1 MVKPALES
9 FDPGAHSCTS
19 RLLAS
24 DAALPNISAAVAT
37 WSVADVSL
45 NTDRTY
51 RSLRGLEKTAST
63 SRVLNLAALAARNAT
78 NPDHE
83 KKPFFVAATLNGAV
97 IVRHRLRE
105 QEREAFDRPRYT
117 ATKLI
122 IPFERSDLGL
132 GGRSVFVQERAWLD
146 AFEELRGEAPDLQ
159 RDVAVLEA
167 IDEMPSLDPFL
178 LREHLRRRGFD
189 ISPSHFEISA
199 PDLARMQ
206 RFVGSEIAK
215 LIELAYRDADTNE
228 GNTSRLVEALLS
240 SRTDERLE
248 PLRLTL
254 RLEKENYKEGIFA
267 WKGFLYYKWVLNSLW
282 GNLRDVFSELG
293 RVKVI
298 GPVDS
303 ETASELEALK
313 QRLRQ
318 KMERQ
323 VKSVM
328 NQLGVYDEVFSQLTV
343 EGNAL
348 AFRDFLLK
356 SPEMFLLLG
365 EGCGLVSHI
374 ATYWRY
380 QFPRGRPLSAN
391 IIQLMDVLQD
401 FEVSLGSEAET
412 ALY

>member
-1 MVKPALES
+1 L
-9 FDPGAHSCTS
+9 T
-19 RLLAS
+19 
-24 DAALPNISAAVAT
+24 PNFT
-37 WSVADVSL
+37 NVSL
-45 NTDRTY
+45 SSDRTY

-63 SRVLNLAALAARNAT
+63 SRVLNLAALSARNAK

-83 KKPFFVAATLNGAV
+83 RKPFFVAASLNGAV

-105 QEREAFDRPRYT
+105 QEREAFDRSRFT

-132 GGRSVFVQERAWLD
+132 GGRSVFVSERGWLD

-189 ISPSHFEISA
+189 ISASHFEISA

-215 LIELAYRDADTNE
+215 LIELAYRDTETE
-228 GNTSRLVEALLS
+228 GNTTRLVEALLS

-254 RLEKENYKEGIFA
+254 RLERENYKEGIFA

-282 GNLRDVFSELG
+282 ANLRDVFGELG

-298 GPVDS
+298 GPIDS
-303 ETASELEALK
+303 ETAAELEALK

-328 NQLGVYDEVFSQLTV
+328 SHLGIYDEVFSQLTV
-343 EGNAL
+343 DGNAV

-356 SPEMFLLLG
+356 SPEMFLSLG

-391 IIQLMDVLQD
+391 VMQLMDVLQD
-401 FEVSLGSEAET
+401 FEMSLGSET
-412 ALY
+412 DALAA

>member
-1 MVKPALES
+1 MGKS
-9 FDPGAHSCTS
+9 
-19 RLLAS
+19 
-24 DAALPNISAAVAT
+24 
-37 WSVADVSL
+37 
-45 NTDRTY
+45 TDRTY

-63 SRVLNLAALAARNAT
+63 SRVLNLAALAQRNAN
-78 NPDHE
+78 NPEHE
-83 KKPFFVAATLNGAV
+83 ASPFFVAQTLNGSV
-97 IVRHRLRE
+97 IVRHRLRDS
-105 QEREAFDRPRYT
+105 ERESFDRLRYT

-132 GGRSVFVQERAWLD
+132 GGRSLFVNERGWLD
-146 AFEELRGEAPDLQ
+146 VFEELRGDFPDFP

-167 IDEMPSLDPFL
+167 IDELPSLDPFL
-178 LREHLRRRGFD
+178 LREHMKRRGFD

-199 PDLARMQ
+199 PDLAKMQ

-215 LIELAYRDADTNE
+215 LIELAYRDVDAME
-228 GNTSRLVEALLS
+228 GNVARLVEALLS
-240 SRTDERLE
+240 ARTDERLE

-254 RLEKENYKEGIFA
+254 RLEREHYKEGIFA

-282 GNLRDVFSELG
+282 ADIRQVFSELG
-293 RVKVI
+293 KVKVI

-303 ETASELEALK
+303 ETAQELEALK

-323 VKSVM
+323 VKTVM
-328 NQLGVYDEVFSQLTV
+328 NQLGVYDQVFAQLTG
-343 EGNAL
+343 EGNAP

-356 SPEMFLLLG
+356 SPEMFLSLG

-380 QFPRGRPLSAN
+380 QFPRGRPLAAN
-391 IIQLMDVLQD
+391 VIQLMDVLQD
-401 FEVSLGSEAET
+401 FELSLGADADHDYAS
-412 ALY
+412 

>member
-1 MVKPALES
+1 LGK
-9 FDPGAHSCTS
+9 
-19 RLLAS
+19 AS
-24 DAALPNISAAVAT
+24 
-37 WSVADVSL
+37 
-45 NTDRTY
+45 DRTY

-63 SRVLNLAALAARNAT
+63 SRVLNLAALSARNAG
-78 NPDHE
+78 NPEHE
-83 KKPFFVAATLNGAV
+83 KAPFFLAQTLNGAV
-97 IVRHRLRE
+97 IVRHRLRD
-105 QEREAFDRPRYT
+105 QERESFDRVRYT

-132 GGRSVFVQERAWLD
+132 GGRSLFVAERGWLD
-146 AFEELRGEAPDLQ
+146 VFEELRGDFPDLA

-167 IDEMPSLDPFL
+167 IDELPSLDPFL
-178 LREHLRRRGFD
+178 LREHMKRRGFD
-189 ISPSHFEISA
+189 ISPTHFEISA

-215 LIELAYRDADTNE
+215 LIELAYRDTDGQE
-228 GNTSRLVEALLS
+228 GNITRLVEALLS
-240 SRTDERLE
+240 ARTDERLE

-282 GNLRDVFSELG
+282 GNLREVFAELG

-298 GPVDS
+298 GPIDS
-303 ETASELEALK
+303 ETRSELEELK

-323 VKSVM
+323 VKMVM
-328 NQLGVYDEVFSQLTV
+328 GHLGVYDEVFQQLTV

-356 SPEMFLLLG
+356 SPEMFLSLG
-365 EGCGLVSHI
+365 DGCGLVSHI

-380 QFPRGRPLSAN
+380 QFPRGRPLAAN
-391 IIQLMDVLQD
+391 VLQLMDTLQD
-401 FEVSLGSEAET
+401 FEASLGADDQEHPKA
-412 ALY
+412 A

>member
-1 MVKPALES
+1 MGKS
-9 FDPGAHSCTS
+9 
-19 RLLAS
+19 
-24 DAALPNISAAVAT
+24 
-37 WSVADVSL
+37 
-45 NTDRTY
+45 TDRTY

-63 SRVLNLAALAARNAT
+63 SRVLNLAALAARNAN
-78 NPDHE
+78 NPEHE
-83 KKPFFVAATLNGAV
+83 ASPFFVAQTLNGSV
-97 IVRHRLRE
+97 IVRHRLRDS
-105 QEREAFDRPRYT
+105 ERESFDRLRYT

-132 GGRSVFVQERAWLD
+132 GGRSLFVNERGWLD
-146 AFEELRGEAPDLQ
+146 VFEELRGDYPDFP

-167 IDEMPSLDPFL
+167 IDELPSLDPFL
-178 LREHLRRRGFD
+178 LREHMKRRGFD

-199 PDLARMQ
+199 PDLAKMQ

-215 LIELAYRDADTNE
+215 LIELAYRDVDAVE
-228 GNTSRLVEALLS
+228 GNVARLVEALLS
-240 SRTDERLE
+240 ARTDERLE

-254 RLEKENYKEGIFA
+254 RLEREHYKEGIFA

-282 GNLRDVFSELG
+282 ADIRQVFSELG
-293 RVKVI
+293 KVKVI

-303 ETASELEALK
+303 ETAQELEALK

-323 VKSVM
+323 VKTVM
-328 NQLGVYDEVFSQLTV
+328 NQLGVYDQVFAQLTG
-343 EGNAL
+343 EGNAP

-356 SPEMFLLLG
+356 SPEMFLSLG

-380 QFPRGRPLSAN
+380 QFPRGRPLAAN
-391 IIQLMDVLQD
+391 VIQLMDVLQD
-401 FEVSLGSEAET
+401 FELSLGADADHEYAS
-412 ALY
+412 

>member
-1 MVKPALES
+1 
-9 FDPGAHSCTS
+9 
-19 RLLAS
+19 
-24 DAALPNISAAVAT
+24 
-37 WSVADVSL
+37 
-45 NTDRTY
+45 
-51 RSLRGLEKTAST
+51 
-63 SRVLNLAALAARNAT
+63 
-78 NPDHE
+78 
-83 KKPFFVAATLNGAV
+83 V

-105 QEREAFDRPRYT
+105 QEREAFDRSRFT

-132 GGRSVFVQERAWLD
+132 GGRSVFVSERGWLD

-189 ISPSHFEISA
+189 ISASHFEISA

-215 LIELAYRDADTNE
+215 LIELAYRDAETE
-228 GNTSRLVEALLS
+228 GNTTRLVEALLS

-254 RLEKENYKEGIFA
+254 RLERENYKEGIFA

-282 GNLRDVFSELG
+282 ANLRDVFGELG

-298 GPVDS
+298 GPIDS
-303 ETASELEALK
+303 ETAAELEALK

-328 NQLGVYDEVFSQLTV
+328 SHLGIYDEVFSQLTV
-343 EGNAL
+343 DGNAV

-356 SPEMFLLLG
+356 SPEMFLSLG

-391 IIQLMDVLQD
+391 VMQLMDVLQD
-401 FEVSLGSEAET
+401 FEMSLGSET
-412 ALY
+412 DALAA

>member
-1 MVKPALES
+1 MGK
-9 FDPGAHSCTS
+9 
-19 RLLAS
+19 AS
-24 DAALPNISAAVAT
+24 
-37 WSVADVSL
+37 
-45 NTDRTY
+45 DRTY

-63 SRVLNLAALAARNAT
+63 SRVLNLAALSTRNAG
-78 NPDHE
+78 NPEHE
-83 KKPFFVAATLNGAV
+83 KNPFFVAQTLNGAV
-97 IVRHRLRE
+97 IVRHRLRD
-105 QEREAFDRPRYT
+105 QERESFDRVRYT

-132 GGRSVFVQERAWLD
+132 GGRSLFVTERGWMD
-146 AFEELRGEAPDLQ
+146 VFEELRGDLPDLP
-159 RDVAVLEA
+159 RDIAVLEA
-167 IDEMPSLDPFL
+167 IDELPSLDPFL
-178 LREHLRRRGFD
+178 LREHMKRRGFD

-215 LIELAYRDADTNE
+215 LIELAYRDADGQE
-228 GNTSRLVEALLS
+228 GNISRLVEALLS

-267 WKGFLYYKWVLNSLW
+267 WKGFLYYKWVLNTLW
-282 GNLRDVFSELG
+282 GNLREVFAELG

-298 GPVDS
+298 GPLDT
-303 ETASELEALK
+303 ETRRELEELK

-323 VKSVM
+323 VKMVM
-328 NQLGVYDEVFSQLTV
+328 GHLGVYDEVFQQLTV

-356 SPEMFLLLG
+356 SPEMFLQLG
-365 EGCGLVSHI
+365 DGCGLVSHI

-380 QFPRGRPLSAN
+380 QFQRGKPLAAN
-391 IIQLMDVLQD
+391 VMQLMDTLQD
-401 FEVSLGSEAET
+401 FEASLGSDEHEAPK
-412 ALY
+412 AA

>member
-1 MVKPALES
+1 MGKS
-9 FDPGAHSCTS
+9 
-19 RLLAS
+19 
-24 DAALPNISAAVAT
+24 
-37 WSVADVSL
+37 
-45 NTDRTY
+45 TDRTY

-63 SRVLNLAALAARNAT
+63 SRVLNLAALAARNAN
-78 NPDHE
+78 NPEHE
-83 KKPFFVAATLNGAV
+83 ASPFFVAQTLNGSV
-97 IVRHRLRE
+97 IVRHRLRDS
-105 QEREAFDRPRYT
+105 ERESFDRLRYT

-132 GGRSVFVQERAWLD
+132 GGRSLFVNERGWLD
-146 AFEELRGEAPDLQ
+146 VFEELRGDYPDFP

-167 IDEMPSLDPFL
+167 IDELPSLDPFL
-178 LREHLRRRGFD
+178 LREHMKRRGFD

-199 PDLARMQ
+199 PDLAKMQ

-215 LIELAYRDADTNE
+215 LIELAYRDVDAME
-228 GNTSRLVEALLS
+228 GNVARLVEALLS
-240 SRTDERLE
+240 ARTDERLE

-254 RLEKENYKEGIFA
+254 RLEREHYKEGIFA

-282 GNLRDVFSELG
+282 ADIRQVFSELG
-293 RVKVI
+293 KVKVI

-303 ETASELEALK
+303 ETAQELEALK

-323 VKSVM
+323 VKTVM
-328 NQLGVYDEVFSQLTV
+328 NQLGVYDQVFAQLTG
-343 EGNAL
+343 EGNAP

-356 SPEMFLLLG
+356 SPEMFLSLG

-380 QFPRGRPLSAN
+380 QFPRGRPLAAN
-391 IIQLMDVLQD
+391 VIQLMDVLQD
-401 FEVSLGSEAET
+401 FELSLGADADHEYAS
-412 ALY
+412 

>member
-1 MVKPALES
+1 MGKGS
-9 FDPGAHSCTS
+9 
-19 RLLAS
+19 
-24 DAALPNISAAVAT
+24 
-37 WSVADVSL
+37 
-45 NTDRTY
+45 DRTF

-63 SRVLNLAALAARNAT
+63 SRVLNLAALSARNSG
-78 NPDHE
+78 NPEHE
-83 KKPFFVAATLNGAV
+83 KHPFFAAQTLNGAV

-105 QEREAFDRPRYT
+105 QEREAFDQVRYT

-132 GGRSVFVQERAWLD
+132 GGRSFFVSERSWLD
-146 AFEELRGEAPDLQ
+146 SLEELRGSFPDLS
-159 RDVAVLEA
+159 RDVAILEA
-167 IDEMPSLDPFL
+167 IDELPSLDPFL
-178 LREHLRRRGFD
+178 LREHMKRRGFT
-189 ISPSHFEISA
+189 ISPTHFDISA

-215 LIELAYRDADTNE
+215 LIELAYRDAEGQE
-228 GNTSRLVEALLS
+228 GNINRLVEALLS
-240 SRTDERLE
+240 ARTDERLE

-282 GNLRDVFSELG
+282 SNLREVFSELG

-298 GPVDS
+298 GPIDS
-303 ETASELEALK
+303 ETRHELEELK
-313 QRLRQ
+313 VRLRQ

-323 VKSVM
+323 VKTVM
-328 NQLGVYDEVFSQLTV
+328 NHLGVYDEVFQQLTV

-356 SPEMFLLLG
+356 SPEMFLSLG
-365 EGCGLVSHI
+365 DGSGLVSHI

-380 QFPRGRPLSAN
+380 QFPRGRPLAAN
-391 IIQLMDVLQD
+391 ALQLMDTLQD
-401 FEVSLGSEAET
+401 FEASLGADDGELHA
-412 ALY
+412 A